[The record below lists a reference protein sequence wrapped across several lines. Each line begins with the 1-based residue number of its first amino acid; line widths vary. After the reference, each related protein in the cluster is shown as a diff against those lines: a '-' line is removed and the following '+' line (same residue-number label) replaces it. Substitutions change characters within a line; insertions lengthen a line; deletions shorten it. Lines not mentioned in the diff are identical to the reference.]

1 MKNKTGGIILAA
13 VSSLTFGFVPFFSVT
28 LMDAG
33 FSPFE
38 VLAYRWGVATIVLLA
53 VGVLMRKS
61 FRVPKGAWLP
71 LLAVS
76 FFCALTAISLLIAY
90 ENIASGVAS
99 TIHFMYPLFVA
110 AVMMLVFREPRSWV
124 KLGAII
130 LSLIGAGLLAG
141 GDIRLEGGNVTAG
154 VLWAAISV
162 IAYGT
167 YIVGVRKT
175 KVQEMPS
182 LPLTVYV
189 MGFGAVSFTV
199 LGMIFGGVRLV
210 PLSDG
215 FLWANILGIALL
227 GTAVSN
233 ITLVAAIKRIGPT
246 LSAILGA
253 LEPLTAVVIGV
264 LALSEAFTLRTAAGI
279 ILIIIAVTAVVLS
292 EGRHNDK
299 K

>member
-1 MKNKTGGIILAA
+1 
-13 VSSLTFGFVPFFSVT
+13 
-28 LMDAG
+28 MDAG

-38 VLAYRWGVATIVLLA
+38 VLAYRWGVATLILLA
-53 VGVLMRKS
+53 VGILMHKS
-61 FRVPKGAWLP
+61 FRIPKGAWLP
-71 LLAVS
+71 LFAVS

-130 LSLIGAGLLAG
+130 MSLIGAGLLAG

-154 VLWAAISV
+154 VLWAALSV
-162 IAYGT
+162 ISYGT

-175 KVQEMPS
+175 RVQEMS
-182 LPLTVYV
+182 TIPLTVYV

-292 EGRHNDK
+292 EGRHK
-299 K
+299 GRQ

>member
-1 MKNKTGGIILAA
+1 M
-13 VSSLTFGFVPFFSVT
+13 S
-28 LMDAG
+28 
-33 FSPFE
+33 
-38 VLAYRWGVATIVLLA
+38 R
-53 VGVLMRKS
+53 
-61 FRVPKGAWLP
+61 
-71 LLAVS
+71 
-76 FFCALTAISLLIAY
+76 
-90 ENIASGVAS
+90 
-99 TIHFMYPLFVA
+99 
-110 AVMMLVFREPRSWV
+110 
-124 KLGAII
+124 
-130 LSLIGAGLLAG
+130 
-141 GDIRLEGGNVTAG
+141 
-154 VLWAAISV
+154 
-162 IAYGT
+162 
-167 YIVGVRKT
+167 VRKT

-210 PLSDG
+210 PLSDV

>member
-38 VLAYRWGVATIVLLA
+38 VLAYRWGVATLVLLA
-53 VGVLMRKS
+53 VGLLMRKS

-71 LLAVS
+71 LLTVS

-110 AVMMLVFREPRSWV
+110 AVMMTAFHEPRSWV
-124 KLGAII
+124 KIGAII
-130 LSLIGAGLLAG
+130 LSLVGAGFLAG
-141 GDIRLEGGNVTAG
+141 GDIRLEDGNVTAG

-175 KVQEMPS
+175 RVREMS
-182 LPLTVYV
+182 TLPLTVCV
-189 MGFGAVSFTV
+189 MGFGAVSFTI
-199 LGMIFGGVRLV
+199 LGMIFGGVRWV
-210 PLSDG
+210 PFSDG

-253 LEPLTAVVIGV
+253 LEPL
-264 LALSEAFTLRTAAGI
+264 LRTAAGI

-292 EGRHNDK
+292 EGRHPSVNGK
-299 K
+299 HKNT

>member
-110 AVMMLVFREPRSWV
+110 AVMML
-124 KLGAII
+124 

-141 GDIRLEGGNVTAG
+141 GDIRLEGGNVTA
-154 VLWAAISV
+154 
-162 IAYGT
+162 
-167 YIVGVRKT
+167 
-175 KVQEMPS
+175 
-182 LPLTVYV
+182 
-189 MGFGAVSFTV
+189 
-199 LGMIFGGVRLV
+199 
-210 PLSDG
+210 
-215 FLWANILGIALL
+215 
-227 GTAVSN
+227 
-233 ITLVAAIKRIGPT
+233 
-246 LSAILGA
+246 
-253 LEPLTAVVIGV
+253 
-264 LALSEAFTLRTAAGI
+264 
-279 ILIIIAVTAVVLS
+279 VVLS
-292 EGRHNDK
+292 EGRHK
-299 K
+299 GRQ

>member
-28 LMDAG
+28 LMDAC

-53 VGVLMRKS
+53 VGILMRKS

-90 ENIASGVAS
+90 RNIASGVAS

-110 AVMMLVFREPRSWV
+110 AVMMTVFREPRSWV

-130 LSLIGAGLLAG
+130 LSLIGAGCLAG

-167 YIVGVRKT
+167 YIIGVRKT
-175 KVQEMPS
+175 RIREMS
-182 LPLTVYV
+182 TLPLTVCV
-189 MGFGAVSFTV
+189 MGFGAVSFTI
-199 LGMIFGGVRLV
+199 LGMLFGGVRWV
-210 PLSDG
+210 PFSDG

-253 LEPLTAVVIGV
+253 L
-264 LALSEAFTLRTAAGI
+264 
-279 ILIIIAVTAVVLS
+279 LIIIAVTAVVLS
-292 EGRHNDK
+292 EGRHK
-299 K
+299 GRQ

>member
-1 MKNKTGGIILAA
+1 
-13 VSSLTFGFVPFFSVT
+13 
-28 LMDAG
+28 MDAG

-38 VLAYRWGVATIVLLA
+38 VLAYRWGVATLVLLA
-53 VGVLMRKS
+53 VGLLMRKS

-71 LLAVS
+71 LLTVS

-110 AVMMLVFREPRSWV
+110 AVMMTVFHEPRSWV
-124 KLGAII
+124 KIGAII
-130 LSLIGAGLLAG
+130 LSLVGAGFLAG
-141 GDIRLEGGNVTAG
+141 GDIRLEDGNVTAG
-154 VLWAAISV
+154 ILWAALSV

-175 KVQEMPS
+175 AVQNMLT

-189 MGFGAVSFTV
+189 MGFGAVCFT
-199 LGMIFGGVRLV
+199 LIGMLSGGVRWV
-210 PLSDG
+210 PLTDG

-264 LALSEAFTLRTAAGI
+264 LALSEAFTLRTATGI

-292 EGRHNDK
+292 EGRHGK
-299 K
+299 KE

>member
-38 VLAYRWGVATIVLLA
+38 VLAYRWGVATIV
-53 VGVLMRKS
+53 
-61 FRVPKGAWLP
+61 

-141 GDIRLEGGNVTAG
+141 GDIRLEGGNVTA
-154 VLWAAISV
+154 
-162 IAYGT
+162 
-167 YIVGVRKT
+167 
-175 KVQEMPS
+175 
-182 LPLTVYV
+182 
-189 MGFGAVSFTV
+189 
-199 LGMIFGGVRLV
+199 
-210 PLSDG
+210 
-215 FLWANILGIALL
+215 
-227 GTAVSN
+227 
-233 ITLVAAIKRIGPT
+233 
-246 LSAILGA
+246 
-253 LEPLTAVVIGV
+253 
-264 LALSEAFTLRTAAGI
+264 
-279 ILIIIAVTAVVLS
+279 VVLS
-292 EGRHNDK
+292 EGRHK
-299 K
+299 GRQ

>member
-1 MKNKTGGIILAA
+1 MKNKTGGIVLAA

-38 VLAYRWGVATIVLLA
+38 VLAYRWGVATLILLA
-53 VGVLMRKS
+53 VGILMHKS
-61 FRVPKGAWLP
+61 FRIPKGAWLP

-124 KLGAII
+124 KIGAVI
-130 LSLIGAGLLAG
+130 LSLVGAGCLVG

-167 YIVGVRKT
+167 YIIGVRKT
-175 KVQEMPS
+175 RVREMS
-182 LPLTVYV
+182 TLPLTVCV
-189 MGFGAVSFTV
+189 MGFGAVSFTI
-199 LGMIFGGVRLV
+199 LGMLFGGVRWV
-210 PLSDG
+210 PFSDG

-279 ILIIIAVTAVVLS
+279 VLIIAAVTAVVLS
-292 EGRHNDK
+292 EGRHK
-299 K
+299 GRQ

>member
-1 MKNKTGGIILAA
+1 
-13 VSSLTFGFVPFFSVT
+13 
-28 LMDAG
+28 
-33 FSPFE
+33 
-38 VLAYRWGVATIVLLA
+38 
-53 VGVLMRKS
+53 MRKT
-61 FRVPKGAWLP
+61 R
-71 LLAVS
+71 
-76 FFCALTAISLLIAY
+76 
-90 ENIASGVAS
+90 
-99 TIHFMYPLFVA
+99 
-110 AVMMLVFREPRSWV
+110 
-124 KLGAII
+124 
-130 LSLIGAGLLAG
+130 
-141 GDIRLEGGNVTAG
+141 
-154 VLWAAISV
+154 
-162 IAYGT
+162 
-167 YIVGVRKT
+167 
-175 KVQEMPS
+175 VQEMS
-182 LPLTVYV
+182 TIPLTVYV

-292 EGRHNDK
+292 EGRHK
-299 K
+299 GRQ

>member
-1 MKNKTGGIILAA
+1 MAA

-28 LMDAG
+28 LMEAG
-33 FSPFE
+33 LSPFE
-38 VLAYRWGVATIVLLA
+38 VLAYRWGVATIALLA
-53 VGVLMRKS
+53 VGILMRKS

-71 LLAVS
+71 MVTVS

-110 AVMMLVFREPRSWV
+110 AVMMTVFHEPRSII
-124 KLGAII
+124 KICAII
-130 LSLIGAGLLAG
+130 LSLAGAGFLAG
-141 GDIRLEGGNVTAG
+141 GDIRLEGGNIAAG
-154 VLWAAISV
+154 IFWAALSV

-167 YIVGVRKT
+167 YIIGVRKSAV
-175 KVQEMPS
+175 KDMQA

-189 MGFGAVSFTV
+189 MGFGAVGFTV
-199 LGMIFGGVRLV
+199 LGIIFGGVRIV

-215 FLWANILGIALL
+215 FLWANVLGIALV

-253 LEPLTAVVIGV
+253 LEPITAVLIGV
-264 LALSEAFTLRTAAGI
+264 FALSETFTALTATGI
-279 ILIIIAVTAVVLS
+279 VLIIISVTAVVLS
-292 EGRHNDK
+292 EGR
-299 K
+299 

>member
-1 MKNKTGGIILAA
+1 MKNKTGGIVLAA

-38 VLAYRWGVATIVLLA
+38 VLAYRWGVATLILLA
-53 VGVLMRKS
+53 VGILMRKS
-61 FRVPKGAWLP
+61 FRIPKGAWLP

-90 ENIASGVAS
+90 ENITSGVAS

-110 AVMMLVFREPRSWV
+110 AVMMTVFREPRSWV

-154 VLWAAISV
+154 VLWAALSV

-175 KVQEMPS
+175 RVQEIS
-182 LPLTVYV
+182 TLPLTVYV

-215 FLWANILGIALL
+215 FLWANILGIARHQAHRSDPQRHPRSPRTPHRSSHRRL
-227 GTAVSN
+227 GPLRGIYPPHSRRHHPHHHSRHRRSP
-233 ITLVAAIKRIGPT
+233 LRGP
-246 LSAILGA
+246 AQ
-253 LEPLTAVVIGV
+253 
-264 LALSEAFTLRTAAGI
+264 R
-279 ILIIIAVTAVVLS
+279 
-292 EGRHNDK
+292 
-299 K
+299 

>member
-1 MKNKTGGIILAA
+1 MKNKTGGIVLAA

-38 VLAYRWGVATIVLLA
+38 VLAYRWGVATLILLA
-53 VGVLMRKS
+53 VGILMHKS
-61 FRVPKGAWLP
+61 FRIPKGAWLP

-90 ENIASGVAS
+90 RNIASGVAS

-110 AVMMLVFREPRSWV
+110 VVMMTVFREPRSWIKIGAV
-124 KLGAII
+124 VLSLLGA
-130 LSLIGAGLLAG
+130 GCLAG

-162 IAYGT
+162 IAYGS
-167 YIVGVRKT
+167 YIIGVRKT
-175 KVQEMPS
+175 RVQEMS
-182 LPLTVYV
+182 TIPLTVYV

>member
-53 VGVLMRKS
+53 VGILMRKS

-90 ENIASGVAS
+90 RNIASGVAS

-110 AVMMLVFREPRSWV
+110 AVMMTVFREPRSWV

-130 LSLIGAGLLAG
+130 LSLIGAGCLAG

-167 YIVGVRKT
+167 YIIGVRKT
-175 KVQEMPS
+175 RIR
-182 LPLTVYV
+182 
-189 MGFGAVSFTV
+189 GFGAVSFTI
-199 LGMIFGGVRLV
+199 LGMLFGGVRWV
-210 PLSDG
+210 PFSDG

-264 LALSEAFTLRTAAGI
+264 LALSEAFTLRT
-279 ILIIIAVTAVVLS
+279 S
-292 EGRHNDK
+292 PP
-299 K
+299 

>member
-1 MKNKTGGIILAA
+1 MGAGKTGGIILAA
-13 VSSLTFGFVPFFSVT
+13 ISSLTFGFVPFFSVT

-38 VLAYRWGVATIVLLA
+38 VLAYRWGVATLVLLA
-53 VGVLMRKS
+53 VGLLMRKS

-71 LLAVS
+71 LLTVS

-110 AVMMLVFREPRSWV
+110 AVMMTVFHEPRSWV
-124 KLGAII
+124 KIGAII
-130 LSLIGAGLLAG
+130 LSLVGAGFLAG
-141 GDIRLEGGNVTAG
+141 GDIRLEDGNVTA
-154 VLWAAISV
+154 
-162 IAYGT
+162 
-167 YIVGVRKT
+167 
-175 KVQEMPS
+175 VQNMPT

-189 MGFGAVSFTV
+189 MGFGAVCFT
-199 LGMIFGGVRLV
+199 LIGMLSGGVRWV
-210 PLSDG
+210 PLTDG

-233 ITLVAAIKRIGPT
+233 ITLIAAIKRIGPT

-292 EGRHNDK
+292 EGRHK
-299 K
+299 GKQ